1 MAINWN
7 TVETQIEQAVSGIV
21 GGAWQ
26 NAGAGASAQF
36 AAIIAVGKQI
46 EQDQESN
53 APAMQQ
59 PDYDSLK
66 LMQQRAL
73 DGVLQTYVGI
83 SLDIAQQAAGAAWN
97 VLVNAVKTAYPATA
111 LIL

>member
-1 MAINWN
+1 MAINWT
-7 TVETQIEQAVSGIV
+7 TVETQLEQAVKGVV

-26 NAGAGASAQF
+26 NASVGASAQF

-46 EQDQESN
+46 EADRNS
-53 APAMQQ
+53 MQQ
-59 PDYDSLK
+59 AEYDSLK

-73 DGVLQTYVGI
+73 DGVLQTYAGI
-83 SLDIAQQAAGAAWN
+83 SLDIAQQAAAAVWN
-97 VLVNAVKTAYPATA
+97 VLVNAIKTAYPAIG